1 MKFTDRVKNAIGA
14 FSKAEND
21 VSRSL
26 ANDFLRNGSRHTPM
40 LQDWSQ
46 VEMSDQ
52 DMYTGYSYAAISKR
66 ANRAATLGKKFLL
79 TEASKPVMEAAKKK
93 EVEVEHPY
101 LKLIRE
107 SKEFTE
113 KKFWNDISTYLDL
126 EGVYYLMAVRAISQ
140 GKDGSAKV
148 GAVQK
153 FVMMNPYQVKRIRK
167 EADGTIGGYIE
178 SKDGMYREIP
188 KEMVIEIRLLNP
200 FDNDEPF
207 SMTDA
212 AKESQFTMKQAG
224 DYTRHSIKGNIN
236 APGAITTD
244 VVLEDQIF
252 DNFVSRIKNHSKGEP
267 LYGNGAGAINWQSM
281 QIDLDKASLD
291 KINEIHRSTLFA
303 VSGTS
308 KTMMGIEES
317 GTGREVSKT
326 QKDDFTENAVMP
338 QVEDIIDAL
347 NLDYRKWYPEWEKDR
362 YEIVLDNPLESDRD
376 AELKDIDIRD
386 KEYAM
391 TDRLVQ
397 MGYEY
402 EIAARYAHGEINLLE
417 LGEPTLEPELTEEEA
432 DAIIMRQLGE
442 EEAPVVDETSTEP
455 APGDPTAV
463 LDPAARMNAVI
474 ATNALAPEAPAAPRR
489 YISKEDNEKRLKEA
503 EKRVRERIKA
513 RKAAEK
519 AASKQAEVG
528 PDGITAIADEDER
541 MDVAAK
547 YTSIKP
553 LVDGSASIIF
563 KTEVVDQ
570 AKMAE
575 LLYYYRKEGKL
586 SFVAEDGQ
594 EIPVENEE
602 EAQNAIKTHLRVNAI
617 KKATNQLA
625 SRDLPD
631 LYEGIDIDMDE
642 LGCIMVDTVKIPVTQ
657 FVKNFKEEE
666 LFEQERYDQGSVVG
680 ETKPH
685 VTLLFG
691 LLENGNVWKDKVD
704 MLLEGWQLP
713 TVTIEEVSYF
723 DVGDSYAVIA
733 LVERTPELVD
743 GHERLTLLPHVNTFS
758 EYYPHITLAYIKKEA
773 DVDKW
778 VKSLNRKYKG
788 QKVATTGLN
797 YGDEPDEK
805 AENSAKGYNPNRDP
819 ETGRF
824 TFGGGEEHGEGKA
837 MMTEAEAKEATKNSK
852 FKQAIYHGTETKLAK
867 KIEDEGFKIDK
878 EKNADN
884 NFGTGIYFTDNRAV
898 TKYFAGH
905 GEGGRVFEA
914 YIDTKNPYI
923 EPSFPFW
930 SDEKPPVG
938 TVARK
943 ALDYGAKQGYWKE
956 DATFVENTNRGDW
969 KKSVTVV
976 TNELFKTHDA
986 LFFGDDGDKIIV
998 VQDTSKIKAFESKP
1012 FDNIDTSKIPL

>member
-1 MKFTDRVKNAIGA
+1 MKFTDRVKNALTAFNTTDNSIGA
-14 FSKAEND
+14 NPA
-21 VSRSL
+21 
-26 ANDFLRNGSRHTPM
+26 ADFLRYGNRHKPM

-52 DMYTGYSYAAISKR
+52 DMYTGYSYAAINKR
-66 ANRAATLGKKFLL
+66 ANRAATLGKKYLL
-79 TEASKPVMEAAKKK
+79 TKASQSVMDAAKKK
-93 EVEVEHPY
+93 EVDVEHPY

-107 SKEFTE
+107 SKEFSE
-113 KKFWNDISTYLDL
+113 KRFWHDISTYLDL
-126 EGVYYLMAVRAISQ
+126 EGIYYLMAVRAITTTKS
-140 GKDGSAKV
+140 GETKV
-148 GAVQK
+148 GAIQK
-153 FVMMNPYQVKRIRK
+153 FVMMNPYQVKRIRS
-167 EADGTIGGYIE
+167 ESDGTIGGYIE

-267 LYGNGAGAINWQSM
+267 LYGNGAGAINWHSM

-338 QVEDIIDAL
+338 QVEDVIDAL
-347 NLDYRKWYPEWEKDR
+347 NLDYRKWYPEWEKDK
-362 YEIVLDNPLESDRD
+362 YEITLDNPLESDRD
-376 AELKDIDIRD
+376 AELKGIDIRD

-402 EIAARYAHGEINLLE
+402 EIAAKYAHGEISLLE
-417 LGEPTLEPELTEEEA
+417 LGEPTLEPEMTDEEA
-432 DAIIMRQLGE
+432 DMLAMRGLGMQAELPVGVVAQEPQIDAALPGVAE
-442 EEAPVVDETSTEP
+442 EKMTREQR
-455 APGDPTAV
+455 
-463 LDPAARMNAVI
+463 LNATT
-474 ATNALAPEAPAAPRR
+474 ATNALEDPAPARKYVP
-489 YISKEDNEKRLKEA
+489 KEENEKRLKEA

-519 AASKQAEVG
+519 AAGEQAEVG
-528 PDGITAIADEDER
+528 PDGITAIADADER

-563 KTEVVDQ
+563 KTEAVDQ

-594 EIPVENEE
+594 EISVENEE

-691 LLENGNVWKDKVD
+691 LLENGNKWKNKVD
-704 MLLEGWQLP
+704 MLLEGWELP
-713 TVTIEEVSYF
+713 TVTIESVSYF
-723 DVGDSYAVIA
+723 DTGDSYAVIA
-733 LVERTPELVD
+733 LLERTPELVD
-743 GHERLTLLPHVNTFS
+743 GHERLTLLPHINTFS
-758 EYYPHITLAYIKKEA
+758 EYHPHITLAYIKKEA

-778 VKSLNRKYKG
+778 VSSLNRKYKG

-797 YGDEPDEK
+797 YGDPEDDDK
-805 AENSAKGYNPNRDP
+805 VDNSVDTAYNGRGYNPNRDA

-824 TFGGGEEHGEGKA
+824 TFGSSG
-837 MMTEAEAKEATKNSK
+837 AEAVLGDEAARAAVKDSVYKEPLL
-852 FKQAIYHGTETKLAK
+852 HGTSPEGAK
-867 KIEDEGFKIDK
+867 GIAKEGFKIDEEKSADNYLGKGVYLTSLEGTATYYGSQIVKSYVDIKNPFK
-878 EKNADN
+878 EKSVAWQPGGPRPAEDSMIGRAIKYGADN
-884 NFGTGIYFTDNRAV
+884 
-898 TKYFAGH
+898 
-905 GEGGRVFEA
+905 
-914 YIDTKNPYI
+914 
-923 EPSFPFW
+923 
-930 SDEKPPVG
+930 
-938 TVARK
+938 
-943 ALDYGAKQGYWKE
+943 GYWDKDILPFQADRKKWHE
-956 DATFVENTNRGDW
+956 ATNYAVNEILETHDSVILDSFGD
-969 KKSVTVV
+969 VTVIV
-976 TNELFKTHDA
+976 KDPSKV
-986 LFFGDDGDKIIV
+986 KIASIEEYK
-998 VQDTSKIKAFESKP
+998 SE
-1012 FDNIDTSKIPL
+1012 